1 MEDTSGK
8 GHGARTVGGE
18 ALGIVIALGSRSQ

>member
-1 MEDTSGK
+1 VLLMEDSSGK

-18 ALGIVIALGSRSQ
+18 ALGIVIALE